1 VRVAPKVTLRK
12 EDGASALTG
21 DVSPGQTGT
30 PVTIQRRAAVGWEA
44 VTTAVTGPNGT
55 FRVELELPPGAYR
68 ALVPA
73 GGGLVAGT
81 SAALT
86 LS

>member
-1 VRVAPKVTLRK
+1 MILRK
-12 EDGASALTG
+12 ADGASALTG

-30 PVTIQRRAAVGWEA
+30 PVTIQRKTGEAWETL
-44 VTTAVTGPNGT
+44 TTAVTRADGKY
-55 FRVELELPPGAYR
+55 RAEVELRPGVYR

-81 SAALT
+81 SSVIK